1 MSEFVGLLL
10 TFLVIL
16 NPPAALL
23 TWRSLSADLAGGERW
38 TMLAGGIALGTIGL
52 IVAALLG
59 DDIIDAL
66 DISLSSFQV
75 GTALLLI
82 LGVLRV
88 FVTRNPWA
96 APEYSGRFRPG
107 IAALRLALWIAT
119 PASLA
124 AAAFYAAD
132 RGESE
137 AVAPLLLALMITAA
151 AIVGGYWLK
160 GDTPSLVLRE
170 AGRLIAIVLVVLA
183 VDLLF
188 DGITRV

>member
-1 MSEFVGLLL
+1 
-10 TFLVIL
+10 
-16 NPPAALL
+16 
-23 TWRSLSADLAGGERW
+23 
-38 TMLAGGIALGTIGL
+38 MLAGGVALGAIGL
-52 IVAALLG
+52 VVAALLG
-59 DDIIDAL
+59 DDIIDVL

-96 APEYSGRFRPG
+96 APEYSGSFRPG

-132 RGESE
+132 RGEGE

-151 AIVGGYWLK
+151 AIAVGYGVK
-160 GDTPSLVLRE
+160 GDRDTPSLVLRE